1 MSQMEVLMWLSVIK
15 TAKEGNSE
23 AMNHLQAE
31 NKIRQ
36 EQNRPTVEQELKMIA
51 QQQEDEIPMSEE
63 EILMMQ
69 QMENWQRK

>member
-15 TAKEGNSE
+15 MAKEGNPE

-36 EQNRPTVEQELKMIA
+36 EQSRPSVEQELRMIA
-51 QQQEDEIPMSEE
+51 EE
-63 EILMMQ
+63 AESLS
-69 QMENWQRK
+69 R

>member
-15 TAKEGNSE
+15 MAKEGNPE

-36 EQNRPTVEQELKMIA
+36 EQSRPSVEQELQMIA
-51 QQQEDEIPMSEE
+51 EE
-63 EILMMQ
+63 EESLS
-69 QMENWQRK
+69 R

>member
-15 TAKEGNSE
+15 MAKEGNSE

-36 EQNRPTVEQELKMIA
+36 EQNRPTVEQELQMIA
-51 QQQEDEIPMSEE
+51 EQQPKQ
-63 EILMMQ
+63 
-69 QMENWQRK
+69 

>member
-15 TAKEGNSE
+15 MAKEGNPE

-36 EQNRPTVEQELKMIA
+36 EQSRPSVEQELQMIA
-51 QQQEDEIPMSEE
+51 EE
-63 EILMMQ
+63 EEEEESLS
-69 QMENWQRK
+69 R

>member
-1 MSQMEVLMWLSVIK
+1 MSPMEVLMWLSIIK

-36 EQNRPTVEQELKMIA
+36 EQNRPSVEQELQMIA
-51 QQQEDEIPMSEE
+51 EEAELSSEVE
-63 EILMMQ
+63 KAKKRLS
-69 QMENWQRK
+69 KKG

>member
-1 MSQMEVLMWLSVIK
+1 METTMSQMEVLMWLSVIK

-36 EQNRPTVEQELKMIA
+36 EQNRPTVEQELQMIA
-51 QQQEDEIPMSEE
+51 EESELTNE
-63 EILMMQ
+63 VEKAK
-69 QMENWQRK
+69 QRLRKQN

>member
-15 TAKEGNSE
+15 MAKEGSPE

-36 EQNRPTVEQELKMIA
+36 EQSRPSVEQELQMIA
-51 QQQEDEIPMSEE
+51 EE
-63 EILMMQ
+63 EESLS
-69 QMENWQRK
+69 R

>member
-1 MSQMEVLMWLSVIK
+1 METTMSQMEVLMWLSVIK

-36 EQNRPTVEQELKMIA
+36 EQNRPTVEQELQMIA
-51 QQQEDEIPMSEE
+51 EQQPKQ
-63 EILMMQ
+63 
-69 QMENWQRK
+69 

>member
-15 TAKEGNSE
+15 MAKEGNPE

-36 EQNRPTVEQELKMIA
+36 QQSRPSVEQELQMIA
-51 QQQEDEIPMSEE
+51 EE
-63 EILMMQ
+63 AESLS
-69 QMENWQRK
+69 R

>member
-15 TAKEGNSE
+15 MAKEGNPE

-36 EQNRPTVEQELKMIA
+36 EQSRPSVEQELQMIA
-51 QQQEDEIPMSEE
+51 EEDES
-63 EILMMQ
+63 LS
-69 QMENWQRK
+69 R

>member
-1 MSQMEVLMWLSVIK
+1 MSLIEVLMWPSVIK

-36 EQNRPTVEQELKMIA
+36 EQNRPTVEQELLMIA
-51 QQQEDEIPMSEE
+51 EESELTNE
-63 EILMMQ
+63 VERAK
-69 QMENWQRK
+69 QRLRKQS

>member
-15 TAKEGNSE
+15 MAKEGNLE

-36 EQNRPTVEQELKMIA
+36 EQSRPTVEQELQMIA
-51 QQQEDEIPMSEE
+51 EESENKRLVE
-63 EILMMQ
+63 AAKKRLREQ
-69 QMENWQRK
+69 S

>member
-1 MSQMEVLMWLSVIK
+1 METTMSQMEVLMWLSVIK

-36 EQNRPTVEQELKMIA
+36 EQNRPSVEQELQMIA
-51 QQQEDEIPMSEE
+51 EESELTNE
-63 EILMMQ
+63 VEKAK
-69 QMENWQRK
+69 QRLRKQN

>member
-15 TAKEGNSE
+15 MAKEGNPE

-36 EQNRPTVEQELKMIA
+36 EQSRPSVEQELQMIA
-51 QQQEDEIPMSEE
+51 EE
-63 EILMMQ
+63 AESLS
-69 QMENWQRK
+69 R

>member
-15 TAKEGNSE
+15 MAKEGNLE

-36 EQNRPTVEQELKMIA
+36 EQSRPSVEQELQMIA
-51 QQQEDEIPMSEE
+51 EE
-63 EILMMQ
+63 AEMTRNARTIYR
-69 QMENWQRK
+69 RK